1 MLNFDKLE
9 NATKR
14 EWDIFSF
21 KFALGIIVIMILVE
35 LIESGV
41 I

>member
-1 MLNFDKLE
+1 MYNFDYLE

-14 EWDIFSF
+14 EWDIFSV

-35 LIESGV
+35 LIESG
-41 I
+41 IL